1 MLDAQA
7 AVVETTKAGVVNG
20 ALSHLADVPTKA
32 AFACACVHG
41 FGSNLLPEKR
51 AELATA
57 VYGWAHESPADHR
70 RVLDS
75 YWSAEKGARPSLS
88 MFQDPHVFMIHVS
101 SSTLHHPRFMYSLSM
116 FQVGSCPSRPTTV
129 TDRSASTSSPRSK
142 VIISANSLGPH
153 D

>member
-88 MFQDPHVFMIHVS
+88 MLCDLCFIIYVSCARFVLVGRERRAPLMIYV
-101 SSTLHHPRFMYSLSM
+101 
-116 FQVGSCPSRPTTV
+116 V
-129 TDRSASTSSPRSK
+129 
-142 VIISANSLGPH
+142 
-153 D
+153 